1 MHSASKKI
9 SVVVPCYKVE
19 EYLPRCLD
27 SLMEQTLDDYEVIC
41 INDGSPDSCLDILRE
56 YEREYPAKIVVI
68 DKKNEG
74 TWKGRKDAIAMVTGE
89 YIGFLDSDDYVDP
102 TFLKDLYD
110 AAKAEDADIA
120 VCGFKRTDLETGKV
134 LSVELDRPRR
144 SFSISEEP
152 GLLLELNGAP
162 WNKIFRSVYLKEM
175 DDLGTIPPIF
185 DDMMLHLLAYKNM
198 TGRVVFVP
206 TAPIHYMVRSDSI
219 INTVRADQ
227 IEATRKAMLEV
238 AHIYHQEC
246 NADKIEL
253 LDAMAFLH
261 FGVSLAFRL
270 GSDPNADL
278 KTYLAENNRFLDNYF
293 STWDDSPFITSE
305 YARNG
310 GGGIK
315 KLVMAKRL
323 YDMRLFR
330 PALSVYRCLI
340 EKAHIDIKW

>member
-27 SLMEQTLDDYEVIC
+27 SLMEQTLDGYEVIC

-74 TWKGRKDAIAMVTGE
+74 TWKGRKDAIAMATGE

-152 GLLLELNGAP
+152 GLLLELNGDR
-162 WNKIFRSVYLKEM
+162 KSV
-175 DDLGTIPPIF
+175 
-185 DDMMLHLLAYKNM
+185 
-198 TGRVVFVP
+198 V
-206 TAPIHYMVRSDSI
+206 
-219 INTVRADQ
+219 
-227 IEATRKAMLEV
+227 
-238 AHIYHQEC
+238 
-246 NADKIEL
+246 
-253 LDAMAFLH
+253 
-261 FGVSLAFRL
+261 
-270 GSDPNADL
+270 
-278 KTYLAENNRFLDNYF
+278 
-293 STWDDSPFITSE
+293 
-305 YARNG
+305 
-310 GGGIK
+310 
-315 KLVMAKRL
+315 
-323 YDMRLFR
+323 
-330 PALSVYRCLI
+330 
-340 EKAHIDIKW
+340 